1 VPLDS
6 RNPAYP
12 ACRLLVDA
20 AHERQRLDQFVAA
33 ALAPEL
39 SRSQLSRMIRAG
51 LVTVNGTG
59 VRAAFVVRPGDQIE
73 IVPPPSVTKLS
84 EAQNAALSRP
94 SDGAIEIVFSD
105 EELLVVSKP
114 AGIPVHPSP
123 GHPDAT
129 LADFL
134 IARFQDLA
142 AIGEPDG
149 IVRAGIV
156 HRLDKETSGV
166 MAVARTPFAR
176 TALSNQFKERSVS
189 KVYLAIVRGIV
200 SHDRFT
206 VARPLGRH
214 PTERKRMSVHSRRP
228 REARTDFVVI
238 HRFGSGSNSTTL
250 VKAMPQTG
258 RTHQI
263 RVHLATSGYPCVGD
277 PLYGSG
283 KSAAGWSRA
292 GQALHALAL
301 TLTHPRTGQRL
312 EFAASPPNDMVE
324 FLKAGGLVAG
334 ASTIRQWIDAR

>member
-1 VPLDS
+1 
-6 RNPAYP
+6 
-12 ACRLLVDA
+12 LLVSGA
-20 AHERQRLDQFVAA
+20 EERQRLDQFVAA

-59 VRAAFVVRPGDQIE
+59 VRAAFVVRPGDMIE
-73 IVPPPSVTKLS
+73 IASPQFPVQTPSENTTLGHRRDSAVEVLFTD
-84 EAQNAALSRP
+84 A
-94 SDGAIEIVFSD
+94 
-105 EELLVVSKP
+105 ELLIVNKP

-129 LADFL
+129 LADDL
-134 IARFQDLA
+134 MVRFPDLA
-142 AIGEPDG
+142 AIREPDG

-189 KVYLAIVRGIV
+189 KVYLAIVRGLV
-200 SHDRFT
+200 THDRFT

-228 REARTDFVVI
+228 REAHTDFVVLQ
-238 HRFGSGSNSTTL
+238 RFEMGANSTTL
-250 VKAMPQTG
+250 VKATPQTG

-263 RVHLATSGYPCVGD
+263 RVHLATSGYPCLGD

-283 KSAAGWSRA
+283 KTSVGWSRA

-301 TLTHPRTGQRL
+301 TLAHPRTGQRM
-312 EFAASPPNDMVE
+312 EFTAFPPQDMTE
-324 FLKAGGLVAG
+324 FFKAVGIVAG
-334 ASTIRQWIDAR
+334 PSTIRQWIDTA